1 MLIRGRDCYYKRL
14 WVWVKTKRG
23 SGFPKPHWAPGPG
36 CRGKNSIR
44 IHPPTR
50 DLRCWTVVVDGFEI
64 VELRGIDAP
73 ELALCVAEAFARQ
86 KDVFRTV
93 LRAQRLMSHKQWRK
107 EFKRR

>member
-1 MLIRGRDCYYKRL
+1 
-14 WVWVKTKRG
+14 
-23 SGFPKPHWAPGPG
+23 
-36 CRGKNSIR
+36 
-44 IHPPTR
+44 
-50 DLRCWTVVVDGFEI
+50 VVVDGFEI